1 MQDHLTNSSGVRAAQ
16 GKPKGE
22 APTQIEIAYRALR
35 DLKDRL
41 NEATGAHVLARLQSQ
56 AALDQVTPGANAT
69 VRRMAD
75 KSRGALIYLDAAL
88 EAATELD
95 ADLGN
100 VAEAVRQAAIEDN
113 QRRAAWGDMQAE
125 VRAYAQDASSAIR
138 GRQEYADRYV
148 VWKGRA
154 KRWAV
159 YGVVGGTLLGA
170 VSVIL
175 ALAVYVASGGY

>member
-1 MQDHLTNSSGVRAAQ
+1 MQDLTTHSAVLTAQ

-41 NEATGAHVLARLQSQ
+41 NEATGAHVLARQQSQ

-95 ADLGN
+95 SDLGN
-100 VAEAVRQAAIEDN
+100 VAEAVRQAAIEDS

-125 VRAYAQDASSAIR
+125 VRAYAQDADTAIR
-138 GRQEYADRYV
+138 GRQEYADCCV
-148 VWKGRA
+148 IWKARA
-154 KRWAV
+154 KHWAV
-159 YGVVGGTLLGA
+159 LGFCAGVGLGGVA
-170 VSVIL
+170 
-175 ALAVYVASGGY
+175 ALTAMVVLW